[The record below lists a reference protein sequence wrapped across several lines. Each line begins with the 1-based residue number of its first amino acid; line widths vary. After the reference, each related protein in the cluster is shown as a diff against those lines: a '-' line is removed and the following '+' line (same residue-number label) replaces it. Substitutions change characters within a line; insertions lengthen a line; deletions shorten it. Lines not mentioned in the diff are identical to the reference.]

1 MEIILNTFVLQ
12 LLKIMKIKFYLFV
25 FAVLLWSSCSKDG
38 ENVLDPKKDFYQDL
52 KVEYYIEGNS
62 MIAYAGFKETDE
74 NGDQIELTGDAEI
87 NFNGFSYSEF
97 ENQREYFYSWKAT
110 GIFDVNFLLKKTLS
124 KFTQNY
130 IRKADTS
137 SIAIQSSTQVFNL
150 AKDTVI
156 AWDGQKTKGYESVS
170 LFFKQGSIGTSRINV
185 TSFNADSIYIPK
197 SIFSGFVADSADLFI
212 TRSKLINNISDSDGA
227 AGGRRILEV
236 IRRKRVLLY

>member
-1 MEIILNTFVLQ
+1 MN
-12 LLKIMKIKFYLFV
+12 KIKFCFIGL
-25 FAVLLWSSCSKDG
+25 ALLIISSCGKEGD
-38 ENVLDPKKDFYQDL
+38 NVLDLEKDIYQDL

-87 NFNGFSYSEF
+87 NFNGYSYDEF
-97 ENQREYFYSWKAT
+97 ENQRAYFYSWNAS
-110 GIFDVNFLLKKTLS
+110 GIYDINFLLKKTLT

-137 SIAIQSSTQVFNL
+137 SIAIQNTTEAFNL
-150 AKDTVI
+150 GKDTVI
-156 AWDGQKTKGYESVS
+156 AWEGKKVNAYETVA
-170 LFFKQGSIGTSRINV
+170 LFFKQGSNATTRITV
-185 TSFNADSIYIPK
+185 TTNNADSISIPK

-212 TRSKLINNISDSDGA
+212 TRSKLINSITDSDGA
-227 AGGRRILEV
+227 GGGRRILEV